1 MQHDLSTVS
10 LDASPAGLPVHDAT
24 AIVAAFYRELVGRDA
39 DEPGLRE
46 YVRRLRAGTPGVT
59 VPAIVHDIT
68 ASEEAGRVRVGSVLA
83 EAARV
88 ARAARGAD
96 VLPIVSLGTH
106 CYTATLLKS
115 AGLKTASYPFDWVF
129 GSPGMVA
136 HCLEDDFAAFLD
148 PAYYEYVAPER
159 RRDGPTVNL
168 CDHRLYRDEFGV
180 PFVFNH
186 RNPLE
191 SGDYDYLRR
200 CVERFRKLAWNG
212 RATFLLA
219 THDAL
224 HWERGFERVSAA
236 LRAYA
241 PASRLVY
248 VVVTEPA
255 GRVVPAAR
263 VASERNGHA
272 LVELAAG
279 SKWQPLW
286 FANPLDDMALL
297 AEALQR
303 A

>member
-1 MQHDLSTVS
+1 MKPDLTTSFAAVS
-10 LDASPAGLPVHDAT
+10 PPLPVHDAT
-24 AIVAAFYRELVGRDA
+24 EIVAAFYRELVGRDA

-46 YVRRLRAGTPGVT
+46 YVRRLRAGMPGTT
-59 VPAIVHDIT
+59 VPAIVHEIV
-68 ASEEAGRVRVGSVLA
+68 SSQEAGRVRVGAVLA

-88 ARAARGAD
+88 ARAGREAD

-115 AGLKTASYPFDWVF
+115 AALKSASYPFDWVF
-129 GSPGMVA
+129 GSPAMVA

-148 PAYYEYVAPER
+148 PKYYEYVSPER

-168 CDHRLYRDEFGV
+168 CDHTLYRDEFGV
-180 PFVFNH
+180 SFVFNH

-191 SGDYDYLRR
+191 AGDYEYLRR
-200 CVERFRKLAWNG
+200 CVERFRELARHG

-219 THDAL
+219 THDSL
-224 HWERGFERVSAA
+224 YWERGFERLSAA

-248 VVVTEPA
+248 VVVTESA
-255 GRVVPAAR
+255 DRVVPAAR
-263 VASERNGHA
+263 VAAERDGHT

-279 SKWQPLW
+279 SKWLPLW

>member
-1 MQHDLSTVS
+1 MNYDLSTVS
-10 LDASPAGLPVHDAT
+10 RDPASASLPVQDAT

-39 DEPGLRE
+39 DEQGLRE

-68 ASEEAGRVRVGSVLA
+68 ASEEAARVRIGAVLA
-83 EAARV
+83 EAAQV
-88 ARAARGAD
+88 ARAGRETAA
-96 VLPIVSLGTH
+96 LPVVSLGTH

-148 PAYYEYVAPER
+148 PAYYEYVPPER
-159 RRDGPTVNL
+159 RRDGPAVNL
-168 CDHRLYRDEFGV
+168 CDHRLFRDEYGV

-191 SGDYDYLRR
+191 AGDYAYLRR
-200 CVERFRKLAWNG
+200 CVERFRELARHG

-224 HWERGFERVSAA
+224 HWARGFERVSAA

-248 VVVTEPA
+248 IVVTEHP
-255 GRVVPAAR
+255 GRVVPAVR
-263 VASERNGHA
+263 VAAEHDGHA
-272 LVELAAG
+272 LLELAAG
-279 SKWQPLW
+279 SKWGSLW
-286 FANPLDDMALL
+286 FANPLDDMAVL

-303 A
+303 S